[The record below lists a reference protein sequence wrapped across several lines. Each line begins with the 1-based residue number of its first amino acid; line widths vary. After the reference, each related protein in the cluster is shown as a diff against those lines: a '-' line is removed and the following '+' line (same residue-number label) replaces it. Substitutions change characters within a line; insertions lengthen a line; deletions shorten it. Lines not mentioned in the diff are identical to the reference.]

1 MANKR
6 KGQNQN
12 AANEEASVMEGDIV
26 ISGLSGKLPESS
38 NIEEFKQ
45 NLLNGIDMV
54 TGDPRRWEAGI
65 YGLPERMAKM
75 RDEDLEKFDDKFF
88 SVHQKQAE
96 LMDPCMRMLL
106 ELTHEAIIDAGM
118 NPSELRGSRTGVYI
132 GLSFVETEHEIPNM
146 EPSSINGYCLTG
158 CARAMFANRISY
170 TFDFKG
176 PSFIVDTAC
185 SSSLVAL
192 SHAYTDMRAGRCDY
206 ALVAGVNLILKP
218 IFALQFLRL
227 GIVSHDGAC
236 KTFDASANG
245 YARAD
250 TCAVVFLQRAA
261 HAKRVYASILNVRTN
276 TDGFKEQGVTF
287 PDGHMQE
294 QLLRETYGEIGLS
307 PDQVVYVEAHGSG
320 TPVGDDQ
327 EANMLSNFF
336 CRPSR
341 ATPLLIGS
349 VKSNMGHAEPASGV
363 SALAKMII
371 AMEEGIIPRNLHY
384 RTPNPAVPALVEG
397 RLKVVDRNLPWQGGI
412 VGLNSFGFGGANAHV
427 ILKSHAKNKSAI
439 AKPKSQTL
447 KLVICS
453 GRTKQAV
460 QQLLDAAVKNRHDD
474 EFLVLINDIHAQP
487 IPLHPYR
494 GFAVVGNSAAAC
506 KTEILPYDEE
516 QRPIW
521 FVYAGMGS
529 QWASMAKDLMQ
540 LDLFRQ
546 SIEHCAEVLAPLDFD
561 LIAVLTTS
569 TESTFDNMLYS
580 FVSIA
585 AIQVALT
592 DLLKALHIEPAGII
606 GHSAGELGAA
616 YMDGCLTAEQTVLA
630 AYWRGKSVL
639 ETPGLPQGKMA
650 AVGLSWDEVRQQL
663 PPECCAVCHNSDD
676 NCTVSGPAAAM
687 DATIKKLQEAGIFV
701 REVGSGGYAF
711 HSRYIA
717 DAAPMLRKNLER
729 LITEPKQRSQRWLS
743 TSVLEQ
749 DWQTRASRTASA
761 AYFINNLI
769 SPVLF
774 NEAIRHIPKNA
785 IIVEI
790 APHGL
795 FRAILR
801 SLGAKTS
808 YVSLMQRGHAN
819 NLEFL
824 ISQIGQL
831 YAAGGQPQLLHI
843 LPSPA
848 IDYPVSRGTPMLSSL
863 IGWDH
868 SQKWSYPKFKGGRM
882 GTQQCIE
889 LDLSKEENKFLAG
902 HTIDGR
908 ILFPATGYLTLAWMM
923 LAQQQDRDYQR
934 TPVVFEDVVFHRA
947 TILGLS
953 AAAAVKLT
961 INFFQGKGDFEICEG
976 NTLVTSGKIQLVV
989 GQQQQLEQLNL
1000 PDLPGSAGA
1009 IKLSTKDVY
1018 KELRLRG
1025 YDYSGLFQGI
1035 VDTDV
1040 QAVAGHLSWA
1050 DNWISFVDTMLQFRI
1065 LSNNSRELH
1074 VPTGIERILI
1084 DPTKHLELMKQHQQ
1098 RPPVSWYRNIAVI
1111 KSGAVEIHNVKTAQ
1125 TQRRSGNQNLASL
1138 ERYSFI
1144 PYKQATIPR
1153 GDQQRAR
1160 HMALTVAMQL
1170 IIENSGGAIKIKG
1183 VEVAGTRSSPETLI
1197 APKLLEIIEREPIMV
1212 ADVIVSTASS
1222 NNESELRAALQEAGV
1237 RVTAADLA
1245 VSPVERQCD
1254 FLYALNLLSTASM
1267 AETYLK
1273 HGIESIKPETG
1284 FILLE
1289 ESVSG
1294 YQAAGRTQLERSQLV
1309 PVLEHAYDSD
1319 RLLILARKH
1328 IGKER
1333 AQCAIVRMTN
1343 DHFKWVTD
1351 LKNVM
1356 TKTQTD
1362 QQRIYVVAQGEPSS
1376 GAVGFVNCLKREQH
1390 GNRIRLYM
1398 LQDAGLP
1405 FFSLTEPFYLDQLDK
1420 DLSINIYQNG
1430 NWGTYRHLPMEA
1442 HQPLLTV
1449 EQAYVNTLIKGDLS
1463 SLNWIESPRTASQ
1476 TPTYRNL
1483 EPCTVYY
1490 APLNFRDIM
1499 LASGKLGVDALP
1511 GNLAHQDCVLGLE
1524 FAGRDS
1530 HGQRI
1535 MAMVPAKSLATYCL
1549 ANKNLLWNIP
1559 DNWSMEEAATV
1570 PCVYATVYYALVVRG
1585 QMKKG
1590 ERILIHAGSG
1600 GVGQA
1605 AISVALHHGLTVF
1618 TTVGSKEKR
1627 DFLLK
1632 RFPKLQA
1639 RNIGNSRDTSFEQ
1652 LIMNETFGEGV
1663 ELVLNSLSEDKL
1675 QASVRCLGLNGRFL
1689 EIGKF
1694 DLSNNSPLG
1703 MSVFLKNSSFH
1714 GILLDSVMEGKE
1726 EIQKQI
1732 VSLVADGI
1740 KSGAVLP
1747 LPITLF
1753 TDQEIEKAFR
1763 FMASGKHIGKV
1774 VVKVRNE
1781 EQQAALP
1788 KPRLINAIPRTYM
1801 HPEKSY
1807 ILIGGLGGF
1816 GLELTNWLVTRGAR
1830 FIVLNSHSGL
1840 KTGYQA
1846 LMIRR
1851 WHDRGVKLVIDTNDV
1866 TTDAGCRKLLESSN
1880 KIALVGGIFNLA
1892 AVLRDSIF
1900 EHQTMKHFEA
1910 VAAPKISI
1918 TKHLDHHS
1926 RSMCPALEHFI
1937 CFSSLAAGRG
1947 NPGQSNYGLANSAME
1962 RICEKRQAEG
1972 YPGTAIQWG
1981 AIGDTGLVME
1991 LTGNNDTVVGGTLP
2005 QRMSSCLHT
2014 LDIFMQQPH
2023 PVLASMV
2030 LAEKR
2035 KAEAA
2040 TRQSLIATI
2049 AKIMGLRDVNSIQ
2062 DKTTLFDL
2070 GMDSLMSTE
2079 IKQTLERN
2087 FDLVLSAQ
2095 EIRQLSFSALKHID
2109 SQATQEQT
2117 SASLINGEATAA
2129 NHLHET
2135 TSDDQSDETRN
2146 VFAKE
2151 VLPQS
2156 VLVRLHSMATKES
2169 CKPAVFF
2176 LAPIEGFTI
2185 AVEGLAASLT
2195 CPAYG
2200 LQCTEQ
2206 VPLDSIEACAAYYLQ
2221 QIQKIQP
2228 RGPYNIVGY
2237 SYGCLLAHAI
2247 GVALEQLR
2255 FNVKVIM
2262 LDGAPTM
2269 ASGYVQEAKKQTD
2282 DLNRQQSMTLAYFG
2296 ALLADVDYNQLLQ
2309 LLEGHKTWTLK
2320 LEKLAD
2326 TLTTYTQ
2333 QSKDVIKKAAC
2344 MFKQKLLLSESYKG
2358 VQQLNSDVVLI
2369 KSAEHNAIMSQDDY
2383 GLKEIC
2389 SAQIDMHVVEGT
2401 HRTFLKAIQTCQI
2414 VERVLHK

>member
-1 MANKR
+1 MPNK
-6 KGQNQN
+6 KKIQNKK
-12 AANEEASVMEGDIV
+12 ATNEDAIVMDGDIV
-26 ISGLSGKLPESS
+26 ISGLSGKFPESS

-75 RDEDLEKFDDKFF
+75 RDEDLEKFDDTFF

-106 ELTHEAIIDAGM
+106 ELTHEAIIDAGI

-227 GIVSHDGAC
+227 GIVSQDGAC
-236 KTFDASANG
+236 KTFDSAANG

-250 TCAVVFLQRAA
+250 TCAVVFLQRATN
-261 HAKRVYASILNVRTN
+261 AKRIYASILNVRTN

-287 PDGHMQE
+287 PDGRMQQE
-294 QLLRETYGEIGLS
+294 LLRETYGEIGLS

-341 ATPLLIGS
+341 TAPLLIGS

-371 AMEEGIIPRNLHY
+371 AMEEGVIPKNLHY
-384 RTPNPAVPALVEG
+384 RIPNPAVPALVEG

-412 VGLNSFGFGGANAHV
+412 IGLNSFGFGGANAHV
-427 ILKSHAKNKSAI
+427 ILKSHAKNKISI
-439 AKPKSQTL
+439 TRTKTL

-453 GRTKQAV
+453 GRTESAV
-460 QQLLDAAVKNRHDD
+460 QQLLESAVKYRSDD
-474 EFLVLINDIHAQP
+474 EFLTLINDIHSQP

-494 GFAVVGNSAAAC
+494 GFAIVSSSVAS
-506 KTEILPYDEE
+506 KMEIIPYEEE

-540 LDLFRQ
+540 WDLFQ
-546 SIEHCAEVLAPLDFD
+546 KSIQHCAEVLAPMDFD
-561 LIAVLTTS
+561 LIAVLTRS

-585 AIQVALT
+585 AVQIALT

-639 ETPGLPQGKMA
+639 DTPGLPQGKMA
-650 AVGLSWDEVRQQL
+650 AVGLSWDDIKQQL
-663 PPECCAVCHNSDD
+663 PPECYAVCHNSDD
-676 NCTVSGPAAAM
+676 NCTVSGPVTAM
-687 DATIKKLQEAGIFV
+687 DATIKRLQESGVFV
-701 REVGSGGYAF
+701 RTVGSGGYAF

-743 TSVLEQ
+743 TSVPEH
-749 DWQTRASRTASA
+749 DWQTPACRTASA

-785 IIVEI
+785 IIVEV

-801 SLGAKTS
+801 SLGSRIS
-808 YVSLMQRGHAN
+808 YISLMQRGHAN
-819 NLEFL
+819 NMEFL
-824 ISQIGQL
+824 LSQIGQL
-831 YAAGGQPQLLHI
+831 YAVGGQPQLLHMS
-843 LPSPA
+843 LSSA
-848 IDYPVSRGTPMLSSL
+848 INYPVSRGTPMLSSL

-868 SQKWSYPKFKGGRM
+868 RQKWSYPKFKGGRQ
-882 GTQQCIE
+882 GTQQSIE
-889 LDLSKEENKFLAG
+889 LDLSKEENTFLAG

-908 ILFPATGYLTLAWMM
+908 ILFPATGYITLVWMM

-934 TPVVFEDVVFHRA
+934 TPVVFSDVVFHRA

-953 AAAAVKLT
+953 AASAVKLT
-961 INFFQGKGDFEICEG
+961 INIFHGKGDFEVSEDT
-976 NTLVTSGKIQLVV
+976 TLVASGKIQLIVSPL
-989 GQQQQLEQLNL
+989 QQQLNL
-1000 PDLPGSAGA
+1000 PDLPGSAGV
-1009 IKLSTKDVY
+1009 IKLCTKDIY

-1035 VDTDV
+1035 IDTDV
-1040 QAVAGHLSWA
+1040 QAVSGHLLWM
-1050 DNWISFVDTMLQFRI
+1050 DNWISFMDTMLQFRI
-1065 LSNNSRELH
+1065 LSNDLRELH
-1074 VPTGIERILI
+1074 VPTSIERILI
-1084 DPTKHLELMKQHQQ
+1084 DPLKHFEIMKQHQQ
-1098 RPPVSWYRNIAVI
+1098 KPPVSWYRNISVI
-1111 KSGAVEIHNVKTAQ
+1111 KSGGVEIHNVKTTQ
-1125 TQRRSGNQNLASL
+1125 TQRRSGNQSLASL
-1138 ERYSFI
+1138 ERYTFT
-1144 PYKQATIPR
+1144 PYKQATAPR
-1153 GDQQRAR
+1153 GDQQRAKLI
-1160 HMALTVAMQL
+1160 ALTVAMQV
-1170 IIENSGGAIKIKG
+1170 IIENSGGASKIKG
-1183 VEVAGTRSSPETLI
+1183 VEIVNARSNPETLI
-1197 APKLLEIIEREPIMV
+1197 GPKLLDIIEREPIMIAEIIV
-1212 ADVIVSTASS
+1212 ATPDS
-1222 NNESELRAALQEAGV
+1222 NNESELRTVLQESGV
-1237 RVTAADLA
+1237 RVITADLA
-1245 VSPVERQCD
+1245 VSTVERQCD
-1254 FLYALNLLSTASM
+1254 FLYVLNLLSTTSM
-1267 AETYLK
+1267 GDIHLQ
-1273 HGIESIKPETG
+1273 HLMESIKQENG

-1289 ESVSG
+1289 ENASIYKISG
-1294 YQAAGRTQLERSQLV
+1294 RERLQRLQML
-1309 PVLEHAYDSD
+1309 PVLEHAYDND
-1319 RLLILARKH
+1319 RVVVLAKRFIAKDH
-1328 IGKER
+1328 F
-1333 AQCAIVRMTN
+1333 QCTVVHFTN
-1343 DHFKWVTD
+1343 DHFKWMAD
-1351 LKNVM
+1351 LKSLL
-1356 TKTQTD
+1356 TKTQAD
-1362 QQRIYVVAQGEPSS
+1362 QHRIYLVAHGEPST
-1376 GAVGFVNCLKREQH
+1376 GALGFVNCLKREH
-1390 GNRIRLYM
+1390 PGKKIRLYM
-1398 LQDAGLP
+1398 LLDSGLP
-1405 FFSLTEPFYLDQLDK
+1405 PFSLTDPFYQDQLDK
-1420 DLSINIYQNG
+1420 DLSINIHQNG
-1430 NWGTYRHLPMEA
+1430 NWGSYRHLPMEA

-1463 SLNWIESPRTASQ
+1463 SLNWIESPRTINQIQNQSKW
-1476 TPTYRNL
+1476 

-1511 GNLAHQDCVLGLE
+1511 GDLAHQDCVLGLE

-1535 MAMVPAKSLATYCL
+1535 MAMVTAKSLATNCM

-1559 DNWSMEEAATV
+1559 DNWTMEEASTV

-1605 AISVALHHGLTVF
+1605 AISVALHYGLTVF

-1627 DFLLK
+1627 EFLLK

-1652 LIMNETFGEGV
+1652 LIMNETSGEGV
-1663 ELVLNSLSEDKL
+1663 ELVLNSLSDDKL

-1703 MSVFLKNSSFH
+1703 MSVFLKNTSFH
-1714 GILLDSVMEGKE
+1714 GILLDSVMDGDE
-1726 EIQKQI
+1726 EIQKHI
-1732 VSLVADGI
+1732 VSLVEKGI
-1740 KSGAVLP
+1740 QNGAVLP

-1774 VVKVRNE
+1774 VVKIRNE
-1781 EQQAALP
+1781 EQQLSLP

-1807 ILIGGLGGF
+1807 ILVGGLGGF
-1816 GLELTNWLVTRGAR
+1816 GLELTNWLVNRGAR
-1830 FIVLNSHSGL
+1830 FIILNSHSGL

-1846 LMIRR
+1846 LMIKR
-1851 WHDRGVKLVIDTNDV
+1851 WHERGVKVVIDTNDV
-1866 TTDAGCRKLLESSN
+1866 CNDAGCRKLLESSN
-1880 KIALVGGIFNLA
+1880 KIAMVGGIFNLA
-1892 AVLRDSIF
+1892 AILRDSMF
-1900 EHQTMKHFEA
+1900 DDQTMKNFEV

-1918 TKHLDHHS
+1918 TKHLDHYS

-1937 CFSSLAAGRG
+1937 CFSSLTAGRG
-1947 NPGQSNYGLANSAME
+1947 NPGQTNYGMANSAME
-1962 RICEKRQAEG
+1962 RICEKRQVEG

-1981 AIGDTGLVME
+1981 AIGDTGLIIE
-1991 LTGNNDTVVGGTLP
+1991 HLGNNDTVIGGTLP

-2035 KAEAA
+2035 KAEAS

-2087 FDLVLSAQ
+2087 YDLVLSAQ
-2095 EIRQLSFSALKHID
+2095 EIRQLTFSALRHID
-2109 SQATQEQT
+2109 SSAAQEQLTAT
-2117 SASLINGEATAA
+2117 STIADVNAT
-2129 NHLHET
+2129 NHSNAT
-2135 TSDDQSDETRN
+2135 TIDDQSDETRN

-2151 VLPQS
+2151 VLPQN

-2169 CKPAVFF
+2169 SKPAVFF

-2185 AVEGLAASLT
+2185 AVEALAVSLS

-2247 GVALEQLR
+2247 GVALEQLK

-2309 LLEGHKTWTLK
+2309 ILDGHKTWTLK
-2320 LEKLAD
+2320 LDKLAD
-2326 TLTTYTQ
+2326 TLATYTQ

-2358 VQQLNSDVVLI
+2358 VQEFNSDVVLI
-2369 KSAEHNAIMSQDDY
+2369 KSAENNAIMSQDDY

-2389 SAQIDMHVVEGT
+2389 SAHIDMHVVEGT
-2401 HRTFLKAIQTCQI
+2401 HRTFLKAVKTFQI